1 MGRRLTVGHRVLVPA
16 VGVRVPAPQQI
27 KLIMDEHLKI
37 FTGRS
42 NPILAQGIAES
53 LGKKL
58 GDLSIKTFSD
68 GELWIKFEEN
78 IRGSDVFIIQPTNS
92 PADNIV
98 ELILIIDAAVRASA
112 NTVTAVIPYFGYGR
126 QDRKDTP
133 RVPISSRVMVDLVTA
148 TGANR
153 IITMDLHS
161 TQIQGFATIPFDH
174 LYSRMVLLDAITE
187 LGLDPKN
194 SVVLSPDVG
203 SARMSQAYAKY
214 LGMHFALIDKRRY
227 APNKAQ
233 VMHLIGD
240 LKDKDVLIIDD
251 MIDTAGTTV
260 NAANTAIDNGA
271 NGVIAVATHAIL
283 SGPAIDRL
291 KNSTIKKLIVTDTVH
306 IPDSKKLDNMKIVT
320 VANVF
325 GEAIRRVYEGES
337 VSALFEF

>member
-1 MGRRLTVGHRVLVPA
+1 MNNN
-16 VGVRVPAPQQI
+16 
-27 KLIMDEHLKI
+27 LKI
-37 FTGRS
+37 FSGRS
-42 NPILAQGIAES
+42 NPALAEKIVES
-53 LGKKL
+53 LGIGL
-58 GDLSIKTFSD
+58 GQLTIKNFAD

-78 IRGSDVFIIQPTNS
+78 IRGTDVFIIQSTNS
-92 PADNIV
+92 PAENIM
-98 ELILIIDAAVRASA
+98 ELVLIIDAAVRASA

-126 QDRKDTP
+126 QDRKDNP
-133 RVPISSRVMVDLVTA
+133 RVPISARVMVDLITA

-174 LYSRMVLLDAITE
+174 LYSRMVLQDAINSLE
-187 LGLDPKN
+187 LDPKN

-203 SARMSQAYAKY
+203 SARMSQAYAKR

-240 LKDKDVLIIDD
+240 LKDKHVLIIDD
-251 MIDTAGTTV
+251 MIDTAGTIV
-260 NAANTAIDNGA
+260 NAANEAKENGATSVTAI
-271 NGVIAVATHAIL
+271 ATHALL
-283 SGPAIDRL
+283 SVPAIDRINKSNIGKL
-291 KNSTIKKLIVTDTVH
+291 VVTATVSIEDEKKLG
-306 IPDSKKLDNMKIVT
+306 NMEIVT

-325 GEAIRRVYEGES
+325 GEAIRRVYEGKS

>member
-1 MGRRLTVGHRVLVPA
+1 MNN
-16 VGVRVPAPQQI
+16 
-27 KLIMDEHLKI
+27 DLKI
-37 FTGRS
+37 FSGRS
-42 NPILAQGIAES
+42 NPVLAEGIVES
-53 LGKKL
+53 LGIDL
-58 GDLSIKTFSD
+58 GQLTIKNFAD

-78 IRGSDVFIIQPTNS
+78 IRGTDVFIIQSTNS
-92 PADNIV
+92 PAENIM
-98 ELILIIDAAVRASA
+98 ELVLIIDAAVRASA

-133 RVPISSRVMVDLVTA
+133 RVPISSRDMVDLITA
-148 TGANR
+148 TGADR

-174 LYSRMVLLDAITE
+174 LYSRMVLQDAINR

-194 SVVLSPDVG
+194 SVVLAPDIG
-203 SARMSQAYAKY
+203 SARMSQAYAKR

-251 MIDTAGTTV
+251 MIDTAGTIV
-260 NAANTAIDNGA
+260 NATDEAKENEAKS
-271 NGVIAVATHAIL
+271 VIAVATHALL
-283 SGPAIDRL
+283 SVPAIDRIQ
-291 KNSTIKKLIVTDTVH
+291 KSKIEKLVVTDTVS
-306 IPDSKKLDNMKIVT
+306 IKDEKKLDNMEIVT
-320 VANVF
+320 VARVF
-325 GEAIRRVYEGES
+325 GEAIRRVFDGES